1 MRYVKSLF
9 KNIQKQDNMLKII
22 LLFKK
27 LTNFSGK

>member
-9 KNIQKQDNMLKII
+9 KNIQKQDKMLKII

-27 LTNFSGK
+27 LTNFTGK